1 MSIDLEYFCT
11 KTGKPIKV
19 DGKPLIETLE
29 NTAAEYLYGNDVKW
43 SIGIV
48 YPGIST
54 EDDLTKHQDKYLQFS
69 KKDRLYF
76 SNKPGLRSQIFDEP
90 HFGAAYGSLLFGE
103 CEYFSEVK
111 DIKVLV
117 VDDETGECRGV
128 LPEEQALLLVGDGDG
143 RIDHKLHEQLGN
155 IPSTQFQVRG
165 IIKVQEGINTNQTIK
180 GTLAPVNLSNI
191 GSGYDLVL
199 SKSQLG
205 KGRKNKLYNEK
216 TGIRINRK
224 TEVEPGEYTLTIG
237 IGNRE
242 NARTVEAATGAQYWV
257 GLPGGAK
264 NDALPRIKQRLAQL
278 DSIANDPR
286 KVALDYIQTVERRL
300 EVLLARVGSG
310 RKPKIKKSMEAFAS
324 RWAVFSLLAQTTSSH

>member
-1 MSIDLEYFCT
+1 MSIALEYFCT
-11 KTGKPIKV
+11 KTGKPIEV

-69 KKDRLYF
+69 KRDRLYF
-76 SNKPGLRSQIFDEP
+76 SNKPGLRLQIFDEP

-103 CEYFSEVK
+103 CEYFSEVE

-117 VDDETGECRGV
+117 VDDETGECGGV

-143 RIDHKLHEQLGN
+143 RIDHKLHEKLGN

-165 IIKVQEGINTNQTIK
+165 IIKTQEGINANQTIK
-180 GTLAPVNLSNI
+180 GTLAPVNLSNV
-191 GSGYDLVL
+191 GNGYDLVL

-257 GLPGGAK
+257 GLP
-264 NDALPRIKQRLAQL
+264 
-278 DSIANDPR
+278 
-286 KVALDYIQTVERRL
+286 E
-300 EVLLARVGSG
+300 
-310 RKPKIKKSMEAFAS
+310 
-324 RWAVFSLLAQTTSSH
+324 